1 MSSLLSARDLDK
13 SYSEGGREIV
23 VLRQLSLEVRA
34 AERLAIVGE
43 SGVGKSTL
51 LHILG
56 TLDRPT
62 RGRIIYAGEDLPLND
77 EAALSLFR
85 NREIGFVFQ
94 FHYLLPDFSALE
106 NVMLPALIQGMSP
119 AQAREQAEDLL
130 ESVGLKERM
139 SHRPGKLS
147 GGEQQR
153 VSVARSVILNPKLI
167 LADEPTGSLDFRI
180 GQEVHELLFQLN
192 EQRGV
197 ALIIATHNRDFAE
210 KIGRQLELRDG
221 QLFPVTHCPC
231 FSFTRSGEF
240 VRKSTSIIPPKRPC
254 SGQNETATHYC
265 SNYPVS
271 ALLFFYPFTYI
282 VFSLLGAGKG

>member
-1 MSSLLSARDLDK
+1 LSARGIHK
-13 SYSEGGREIV
+13 TYSEGGREIV
-23 VLRQLSLEVRA
+23 VLRDLDLELQPG
-34 AERLAIVGE
+34 ERVAIVGE

-62 RGRIIYAGEDLPLND
+62 EGRIFYADIELPWND
-77 EAALSLFR
+77 EAALSAFR

-106 NVMLPALIQGMSP
+106 NVMLPALIQGIP
-119 AQAREQAEDLL
+119 AAQAREQAAQLL

-153 VSVARSVILNPKLI
+153 VSVARSVILRPKLI

-180 GQEVHELLFQLN
+180 GEEVQDLLFQMN
-192 EQRGV
+192 KQRGV
-197 ALIIATHNRDFAE
+197 ALIIATHNREFADR
-210 KIGRQLELRDG
+210 IGRQMELRDG
-221 QLFPVTHCPC
+221 RLF
-231 FSFTRSGEF
+231 
-240 VRKSTSIIPPKRPC
+240 
-254 SGQNETATHYC
+254 A
-265 SNYPVS
+265 VS
-271 ALLFFYPFTYI
+271 
-282 VFSLLGAGKG
+282 